1 MAENSSISGSER
13 AAIFLMSLSEHEAA
27 EIMKHM
33 PVSEVQKLGAAPRL
47 AERG

>member
-33 PVSEVQKLGAAPRL
+33 PTRGGVATISEAL
-47 AERG
+47 AV